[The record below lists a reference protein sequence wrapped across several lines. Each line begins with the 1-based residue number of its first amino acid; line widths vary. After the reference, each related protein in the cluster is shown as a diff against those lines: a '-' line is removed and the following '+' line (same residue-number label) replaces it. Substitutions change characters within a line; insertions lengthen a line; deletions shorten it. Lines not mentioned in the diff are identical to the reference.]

1 MLGCG
6 QGELKCENF
15 ASSYNL
21 LLTDFDLHFL
31 FVVGLSPVA
40 HKWSD
45 SLLSTGRFG
54 HCDGVGDHLTNNW
67 DLRVFGEPQK
77 KIQKICRYM
86 IEEMHDQT

>member
-40 HKWSD
+40 HK
-45 SLLSTGRFG
+45 
-54 HCDGVGDHLTNNW
+54 
-67 DLRVFGEPQK
+67 
-77 KIQKICRYM
+77 
-86 IEEMHDQT
+86 